1 MTIAAGTRLGRYEIR
16 SKLGEGGMGEVYR
29 ACDSGLNRD
38 VAIKVLPAA
47 FAQDPERLGRF
58 KREAQVLASLNHPNV
73 AAIYGLE
80 DSNGEIALVME
91 LVEGPTLA
99 DRLSAGPI
107 PVDETVAIAKQIAEA
122 LEIAH
127 ERGIIHRDL
136 KPANVKVT
144 PDGTVKV
151 LDFGLAKVFEDESQA
166 NDLSHSPTLIKGTQ
180 AGVILGTAAYMS
192 PEQAKGKAVDK
203 RTDIWSFGCVLFELL
218 TGKQSFSG
226 ETLTDVLAAVVRAEP
241 DWDALPNGTP
251 GAIRR
256 LLRRCLTRESK
267 QRLRDIGE
275 ARIILGDQH
284 GEVVEAEAGRALTAP
299 AQSLWKRSLPWAI
312 ALIFAAGLFAM
323 ILTYISRAP
332 KAQSLFRSS
341 INLPPGFSLDR
352 SNSSLALS
360 PDGQR
365 LVFAAAGDDGK
376 GQQLWL
382 RSLDSLTI
390 QPLTGTNGAT
400 YPFWSPDGRYVGF
413 FASQKLKKA
422 EISSGTVQTVC
433 DAVEGRGASWSRKDV
448 IVFAPQAI
456 GPLFEVSAAGGTPVQ
471 VTSVKSTDETNRNPH
486 FLPDGERLLFF
497 RGITASVDPENGIYS
512 LDLATRKLALIT
524 RESSEGI
531 YVEPGYL
538 VFVRNG
544 NLMAQ
549 PFDGDHLRLTGQA
562 VPIAEHVF
570 YNPDRFTGAYAL
582 SDNGLL
588 VFFSGLSGVKS
599 QLTWLDIDGKK
610 LGTVGESAAILSIS
624 ISPDAKRAVA
634 QVQGNTAD
642 SLWMY
647 DLNRGIGRRF
657 TVGSE
662 SFSTP
667 TWSPDS
673 RLVAYTSQS
682 RYLFL
687 QASDAIS
694 EAQRFQGEQLTSSLG
709 SWSPDGRKVMFASQ
723 TSHGGDLWIQSL
735 EGDKKAYPFLV
746 TPANEIEGTI
756 SPDGRWIAFASDE
769 TGRFE
774 LYVTSFPSPG
784 GKRQISSDGADAP
797 QWLKNGREL
806 AYMNAERKL
815 IVVEV
820 NARENEFEVGQSK
833 VLFGGKP
840 LPARPHDPDN
850 WDVPVYLTSDG
861 KRILL
866 PVPVETDSSR
876 PLDVVTNWTAALK
889 R

>member
-1 MTIAAGTRLGRYEIR
+1 MMIVAGTRLGRYEIR

-29 ACDSGLNRD
+29 ACDSGLNRE

-58 KREAQVLASLNHPNV
+58 KREAQVLASFNHPNI
-73 AAIYGLE
+73 AAIHGLE

-107 PVDETVAIAKQIAEA
+107 PLDEIVAIAKQIAEA

-144 PDGTVKV
+144 RDGTVKV
-151 LDFGLAKVFEDESQA
+151 LDFGLAKVFEDESPA

-203 RTDIWSFGCVLFELL
+203 RSDIWSFGCVLFELL
-218 TGKQSFSG
+218 TSKQCFSG

-275 ARIILGDQH
+275 ARIILSDPH
-284 GEVVEAEAGRALTAP
+284 GEETEAEAGRALTAP
-299 AQSLWKRSLPWAI
+299 PQLLWKRSIPWAI
-312 ALIFAAGLFAM
+312 VLFFAAGLTAM
-323 ILTYISRAP
+323 TLMYVSRAP
-332 KAQSLFRSS
+332 KAQALLRSS
-341 INLPPGFSLDR
+341 INLPAGFSLDR
-352 SNSSLALS
+352 NNSSLALS
-360 PDGQR
+360 PEGQR

-390 QPLTGTNGAT
+390 QPLAGTNGAT

-413 FASQKLKKA
+413 FADQKLKKT
-422 EISSGTVQTVC
+422 EISSGTVQTLC
-433 DAVEGRGASWSRKDV
+433 DAVDGRGASWSRKDV

-471 VTSVKSTDETNRNPH
+471 LTSVKSTDETNRNPH
-486 FLPDGERLLFF
+486 FLPNGERLLFF
-497 RGITASVDPENGIYS
+497 SGLATNSDNENGIYS
-512 LDLATRKLALIT
+512 IDLATRKLALIA
-524 RESSEGI
+524 RENSEGI

-549 PFDGDHLRLTGQA
+549 PFDADHLRLNGQA
-562 VPIAEHVF
+562 VPIAEHVL
-570 YNPDRFTGAYAL
+570 YNPDRYTGAYSL

-588 VFFSGLSGVKS
+588 VFLSRSSVVKS
-599 QLTWLDIDGKK
+599 QLTWFEIDGRK
-610 LGTVGESAAILSIS
+610 LETVGEPAAILSIS
-624 ISPDAKRAVA
+624 ISPDGKRALA
-634 QVQGNTAD
+634 QVQGNPAD

-647 DLNRGIGRRF
+647 DLNRGITRRF
-657 TVGSE
+657 TGGSE
-662 SFSTP
+662 AFSGP
-667 TWSPDS
+667 AWSPDG
-673 RLVAYTSQS
+673 RLVSYASQS
-682 RYLFL
+682 RFLFL

-694 EAQRFQGEQLTSSLG
+694 EAQKLQSGQNTSVVNG
-709 SWSPDGRKVMFASQ
+709 WSADGRMVVFGSQ
-723 TSHGGDLWIQSL
+723 TSQGGDLWIQSL
-735 EGDKKAYPFLV
+735 EGDKKAYPFLI
-746 TPANEIEGTI
+746 TPANEIEGTV

-769 TGRFE
+769 TGRYE

-797 QWLKNGREL
+797 QWINDGREL
-806 AYMNAERKL
+806 AYINAERKL
-815 IVVEV
+815 VIVDVD
-820 NARENEFEVGQSK
+820 ARGPEFGISQSK

-850 WDVPVYLTSDG
+850 WDVPVYLTADG

-866 PVPVETDSSR
+866 PVAVGTDSSR
-876 PLDVVTNWTAALK
+876 PVDLVTNWTAALK

>member
-58 KREAQVLASLNHPNV
+58 KREAQVLASLNHPNI

-107 PVDETVAIAKQIAEA
+107 PLDDTVFIAKQIAEG
-122 LEIAH
+122 LEVAH

-144 PDGTVKV
+144 PDGAVKV
-151 LDFGLAKVFEDESQA
+151 LDFGLAKVFEDESPA

-203 RTDIWSFGCVLFELL
+203 RSDIWSFGCVLFELL
-218 TGKQSFSG
+218 TGKQCFSG

-241 DWDALPNGTP
+241 DWDALPKETP

-256 LLRRCLTRESK
+256 LLRRCLTKELK

-275 ARIILGDQH
+275 ARIILGDPH
-284 GEVVEAEAGRALTAP
+284 GEVADGEAGRALTTP
-299 AQSLWKRSLPWAI
+299 AQSLWKRSFLWAI
-312 ALIFAAGLFAM
+312 VLLFAVGLSAMALIYF
-323 ILTYISRAP
+323 SRAS

-341 INLPPGFSLDR
+341 INLSAGFSLDR
-352 SNSSLALS
+352 NNSSLALS
-360 PDGQR
+360 PEGQR

-390 QPLTGTNGAT
+390 QPLAGTNGAT

-413 FASQKLKKA
+413 FANQKLKKT
-422 EISSGTVQTVC
+422 EISSGTVQTLC

-471 VTSVKSTDETNRNPH
+471 VTSVKSTEETNRNPH

-497 RGITASVDPENGIYS
+497 SGITTSLGDENGIYS
-512 LDLATRKLALIT
+512 LDLATRKLALIAK
-524 RESSEGI
+524 EKSEGI

-549 PFDGDHLRLTGQA
+549 PFDADHLRLTGQA
-562 VPIAEHVF
+562 VPIAEHVL
-570 YNPDRFTGAYAL
+570 YNPDRYTGAYSL

-588 VFFSGLSGVKS
+588 VFLSGSSVVKS
-599 QLTWLDIDGKK
+599 QLTWFESDGKK
-610 LGTVGESAAILSIS
+610 LGTVAEPAAILSFS
-624 ISPDAKRAVA
+624 ISPDGKRAVA
-634 QVQGNTAD
+634 QVQGNAPD

-647 DLNRGIGRRF
+647 DLNRGIARHF
-657 TVGSE
+657 TDGSE
-662 SFSTP
+662 GFVTP
-667 TWSPDS
+667 AWSPDG
-673 RLVAYTSQS
+673 RLVAYASQN

-694 EAQRFQGEQLTSSLG
+694 EAQRLQTGQITSVVNG
-709 SWSPDGRKVMFASQ
+709 WSADGRMVVFVSQ
-723 TSHGGDLWIQSL
+723 TSKGGDLWIQSL
-735 EGDKKAYPFLV
+735 EGDKKAYPFLI

-769 TGRFE
+769 TGRYE

-806 AYMNAERKL
+806 AYINAERKL

-820 NARENEFEVGQSK
+820 NARENEFEVGQSQ

-840 LPARPHDPDN
+840 LPARPHDPDG

-876 PLDVVTNWTAALK
+876 PLELVTNWTAALK